1 MHIHCM
7 DRYHHSHGDAG
18 NTQSAERRVR
28 LVLAVNLV
36 CMIAEIV
43 AGWVYGSLALLAD
56 GWHMASHAGA
66 LGISLF
72 AYGFARRHADD
83 PAFTF
88 GTGKVG
94 ALAGFAGAVVL
105 VMVAILMIWD
115 AVERLINPVPVSY
128 AEAMAVAVIGLL
140 VNVAGVL
147 ILREKDHDHHH
158 GHGHHHGHEH
168 DHDHNLRSAT
178 LHIMADMLT
187 SVGAIAALAAGMA
200 ASWTWMDPAMGMV
213 GAAVIL
219 IWARG
224 LLRDTSRVLLD
235 EAEDP
240 ALTERIKTMIEAD
253 ADNRVA
259 DLHVWAMRPGRLAAI
274 VSVVTHYPRAAEH
287 YKALLA
293 GVPGL
298 GHVTVEVIAQA
309 GEPCL
314 PVAGL

>member
-7 DRYHHSHGDAG
+7 DRHHHSHGETG
-18 NTQSAERRVR
+18 NTASAERRVR

-36 CMIAEIV
+36 CMVAEIV

-56 GWHMASHAGA
+56 GWHMGSHAGA

-94 ALAGFAGAVVL
+94 ALAGFAGAVML
-105 VMVAILMIWD
+105 VMVAIIMIWE
-115 AVERLINPVPVSY
+115 AVERLITPVAVSY
-128 AEAMAVAVIGLL
+128 AEAMAVAVIGLV
-140 VNVAGVL
+140 VNLAGVL
-147 ILREKDHDHHH
+147 ILRDKDDHHHHDH
-158 GHGHHHGHEH
+158 GHGHE
-168 DHDHNLRSAT
+168 HDHNLRSAM

-200 ASWTWMDPAMGMV
+200 ASWGWMDPVMGMV
-213 GAAVIL
+213 GAVVIL

-224 LLRDTSRVLLD
+224 LLRDTSRILLD

-240 ALTERIKTMIEAD
+240 ALTERIKTLIEAD

-274 VSVVTHYPRAAEH
+274 VSVVTHYPRAAGH

-298 GHVTVEVIAQA
+298 GHVTVEVIAEA

-314 PVAGL
+314 PVTGL